1 MTDRS
6 LEELEAENHALREQL
21 RRCREYD
28 SLTGLISFSRFKEE
42 VERQIVGELAD
53 TYAVI
58 YTDFENFKYFNQQYG
73 YRSGDQLLK
82 DFCDAVMENMKETD
96 VGDIYFSRVV

>member
-28 SLTGLISFSRFKEE
+28 SLTGLLSKDAFFEQGRALLS
-42 VERQIVGELAD
+42 ER
-53 TYAVI
+53 
-58 YTDFENFKYFNQQYG
+58 
-73 YRSGDQLLK
+73 
-82 DFCDAVMENMKETD
+82 
-96 VGDIYFSRVV
+96 